1 MAKKQLEG
9 IEKFN
14 RVHPVTNALFTVLFA
29 LLALICIV
37 PVIFV
42 VIISFSSDTS
52 IQQIGSSF
60 TPQEWSLDAY
70 RYLWN
75 NREMIGRALLVSIV
89 VTVGGTVLG
98 LFLTTTMG
106 YCLSRPNFKLK
117 GFLTWVVFIPMIF
130 SGGLVATYNVYTTVL
145 HINNSLWVLILPMAV
160 SSFNVVICKTF
171 FRTTVPDSIIESAK
185 IDGAPQL
192 QIFFQIVLPISLPVL
207 ATIGLFLTFAYWN
220 DWWLSLM
227 YINDKNLFSLQAVL
241 MSVEK
246 NIEFLAQNASTM
258 GVSAAEYAASMPRES
273 MRMAMAVVII
283 FPIACAYPFFQK
295 YFVSGLTIGA
305 VKG

>member
-14 RVHPVTNALFTVLFA
+14 RVHPVTNALFTALFA
-29 LLALICIV
+29 LLALICII

-52 IQQIGSSF
+52 IQQIGYSF

-130 SGGLVATYNVYTTVL
+130 SGGLVATYNGYTTVL
-145 HINNSLWVLILPMAV
+145 PINNSLLVLLLPMAA
-160 SSFNVVICKTF
+160 SSLNGVFCNTF
-171 FRTTVPDSIIESAK
+171 FPSTVPNSR
-185 IDGAPQL
+185 
-192 QIFFQIVLPISLPVL
+192 IVT
-207 ATIGLFLTFAYWN
+207 A
-220 DWWLSLM
+220 
-227 YINDKNLFSLQAVL
+227 
-241 MSVEK
+241 
-246 NIEFLAQNASTM
+246 
-258 GVSAAEYAASMPRES
+258 
-273 MRMAMAVVII
+273 
-283 FPIACAYPFFQK
+283 
-295 YFVSGLTIGA
+295 
-305 VKG
+305 

>member
-14 RVHPVTNALFTVLFA
+14 RVKPVTNALFTILFTI
-29 LLALICIV
+29 LALTCIV
-37 PVIFV
+37 PVIFIT
-42 VIISFSSDTS
+42 IISFSSQES
-52 IQQIGSSF
+52 IRLIGYSF
-60 TPQEWSLDAY
+60 IPKSWSLEAY
-70 RYLWN
+70 AYLWN
-75 NREMIGRALLVSIV
+75 NRTMLLRALGVSIL
-89 VTVGGTVLG
+89 VTVSGTVLG
-98 LFLTTTMG
+98 LFLTSTMG
-106 YCLSRPNFKLK
+106 YVLSRPGFKLK
-117 GFLTWVVFIPMIF
+117 GFLTFIVFVPMIIG
-130 SGGLVATYNVYTTVL
+130 GGLVATYNVYTTML
-145 HINNSLWVLILPMAV
+145 HINNSLWVLILPPAV

-171 FRTTVPDSIIESAK
+171 FKTTVPDSIIESAK

-207 ATIGLFLTFAYWN
+207 ATIGLFLCFGYWN

-227 YINDKNLFSLQAVL
+227 YIDNKNLFSLQAVL
-241 MSVEK
+241 MSVER
-246 NIEFLAQNASTM
+246 NIDYLAQNATSL
-258 GVSAAEYAASMPRES
+258 GVSAAEYARNMPKEP

>member
-1 MAKKQLEG
+1 MAKKTLEG

-14 RVHPVTNALFTVLFA
+14 RVHPVTNAVFTAVFA
-29 LLALICIV
+29 ILALICIV
-37 PVIFV
+37 PVIFI

-52 IQQIGSSF
+52 IQQIGYSF
-60 TPQEWSLDAY
+60 IPQEWSLEAY
-70 RYLWN
+70 SYLWN
-75 NREMIGRALLVSIV
+75 NREMIGRALVVSVV
-89 VTVGGTVLG
+89 VTVVGCILG
-98 LFLTTTMG
+98 LYLTATMG

-130 SGGLVATYNVYTTVL
+130 SGGLVATYNVYTSVL
-145 HINNSLWVLILPMAV
+145 HINNTLWVLILPLAV
-160 SSFNVVICKTF
+160 SSFNVTICKTF
-171 FRTTVPDSIIESAK
+171 FRTTVPDEIIESAK

-192 QIFFQIVLPISLPVL
+192 RIFFQIVVPISLPVL

-227 YINDKNLFSLQAVL
+227 YIDDRNLFSLQAVL
-241 MSVEK
+241 MSVER
-246 NIEFLAQNASTM
+246 NIEFLASNATSI
-258 GVSAAEYAASMPRES
+258 GVSAAEYAANMPRES

-283 FPIACAYPFFQK
+283 LPIACAYPFFQK

>member
-1 MAKKQLEG
+1 MAKKTLEG

-14 RVHPVTNALFTVLFA
+14 RVHPVTNAVFTAVFA
-29 LLALICIV
+29 ILALICIV
-37 PVIFV
+37 PVIFI

-52 IQQIGSSF
+52 IQQIGYSF
-60 TPQEWSLDAY
+60 IPQEWSLEAY
-70 RYLWN
+70 SYLWN
-75 NREMIGRALLVSIV
+75 NREMIGRALVVSVV
-89 VTVGGTVLG
+89 VTVVGCILG
-98 LFLTTTMG
+98 LYLTATMG

-117 GFLTWVVFIPMIF
+117 GFLTWVV
-130 SGGLVATYNVYTTVL
+130 TYNVYTSVL
-145 HINNSLWVLILPMAV
+145 HINNTLWVLILPLAV
-160 SSFNVVICKTF
+160 SSFNVTICKTF
-171 FRTTVPDSIIESAK
+171 FRTTVPDEIIESAK

-192 QIFFQIVLPISLPVL
+192 RIFFQIVVPISLPVL

-227 YINDKNLFSLQAVL
+227 YIDDRNLFSLQAVL
-241 MSVEK
+241 MSVER
-246 NIEFLAQNASTM
+246 NIEFLASNATSI
-258 GVSAAEYAASMPRES
+258 GVSAAKYAANMPRES

-283 FPIACAYPFFQK
+283 LPIACAYPFFQK

>member
-1 MAKKQLEG
+1 MAKKTLEG

-14 RVHPVTNALFTVLFA
+14 RVHPVTNAVFTAVFA
-29 LLALICIV
+29 ILALICIV
-37 PVIFV
+37 PVIFI

-52 IQQIGSSF
+52 IQQIGYSF
-60 TPQEWSLDAY
+60 IPQEWSLEAY
-70 RYLWN
+70 SYLWN
-75 NREMIGRALLVSIV
+75 NREMIGRALVVSVV
-89 VTVGGTVLG
+89 VTVVGCILG
-98 LFLTTTMG
+98 LYLTATMG

-130 SGGLVATYNVYTTVL
+130 SGGLVATYNVYTSVL
-145 HINNSLWVLILPMAV
+145 HINNTLWVLILPLAV
-160 SSFNVVICKTF
+160 SSFNVTICKTF
-171 FRTTVPDSIIESAK
+171 FRTTVPDEIIESAK
-185 IDGAPQL
+185 IDGALQL
-192 QIFFQIVLPISLPVL
+192 RSFFQIVFPISLPVL

-227 YINDKNLFSLQAVL
+227 YIDDRNLFSLQAVL
-241 MSVEK
+241 MSVER
-246 NIEFLAQNASTM
+246 NIEFLASNATSI
-258 GVSAAEYAASMPRES
+258 GVSAAEYAANMPRES

-283 FPIACAYPFFQK
+283 LPIACAYPFFQK

>member
-1 MAKKQLEG
+1 MAKKTLEG

-14 RVHPVTNALFTVLFA
+14 RVHPVTNAVFTAVFA
-29 LLALICIV
+29 ILALICIV
-37 PVIFV
+37 PVIFI
-42 VIISFSSDTS
+42 VIISISSDTS
-52 IQQIGSSF
+52 IQQIGYSF
-60 TPQEWSLDAY
+60 IPQEWSLEAY
-70 RYLWN
+70 SYLWN
-75 NREMIGRALLVSIV
+75 NREMIGRALVVSVV
-89 VTVGGTVLG
+89 VTVVGCILG
-98 LFLTTTMG
+98 LYLTATMG

-130 SGGLVATYNVYTTVL
+130 SGGLVATYNVYTSVL
-145 HINNSLWVLILPMAV
+145 HINNTLWVLILPLAV
-160 SSFNVVICKTF
+160 SSFNVTICKTF
-171 FRTTVPDSIIESAK
+171 FRTTVPDEIIESAK

-192 QIFFQIVLPISLPVL
+192 RIFFQIVVPISLPVL

-227 YINDKNLFSLQAVL
+227 YIDDRNLFSLQAVL
-241 MSVEK
+241 MSVER
-246 NIEFLAQNASTM
+246 NIEFLASNATSI
-258 GVSAAEYAASMPRES
+258 GVSAAKYAANMPRES

-283 FPIACAYPFFQK
+283 LPIACAYPFFQK

>member
-1 MAKKQLEG
+1 MAKKTLEG

-14 RVHPVTNALFTVLFA
+14 RVHPVTNAVFTAVFA
-29 LLALICIV
+29 ILALICIV
-37 PVIFV
+37 PVIFI

-52 IQQIGSSF
+52 IQQIGYSF
-60 TPQEWSLDAY
+60 IPQEWSLEAY
-70 RYLWN
+70 SYLWN
-75 NREMIGRALLVSIV
+75 NREMIGRALVVSVV
-89 VTVGGTVLG
+89 VTVVGCILG
-98 LFLTTTMG
+98 LYLTATMG

-130 SGGLVATYNVYTTVL
+130 SGGLVATYNVYTSVL
-145 HINNSLWVLILPMAV
+145 HINNTLWVLILPLAV
-160 SSFNVVICKTF
+160 SSFNVTICKTF
-171 FRTTVPDSIIESAK
+171 FRTTVPDEIIESAK

-192 QIFFQIVLPISLPVL
+192 RIFFQIVVPISLPVL

-227 YINDKNLFSLQAVL
+227 YIDDRNLFSLQAVL
-241 MSVEK
+241 MSVER
-246 NIEFLAQNASTM
+246 NIEFLASNATSI
-258 GVSAAEYAASMPRES
+258 GVSAAKYAANMPRES

-283 FPIACAYPFFQK
+283 LPIACAYPFFQK

>member
-1 MAKKQLEG
+1 MARKSLG
-9 IEKFN
+9 GSDKFD
-14 RVHPVTNALFTVLFA
+14 RVHPVTNAVFTAVFA
-29 LLALICIV
+29 ILALICIV
-37 PVIFV
+37 PVIFI

-52 IQQIGSSF
+52 IQQIGYSF
-60 TPQEWSLDAY
+60 IPQEWSLEAY
-70 RYLWN
+70 SYLWN
-75 NREMIGRALLVSIV
+75 NREMIGRALVVSVV
-89 VTVGGTVLG
+89 VTVVGCILG
-98 LFLTTTMG
+98 LYLTATMG

-130 SGGLVATYNVYTTVL
+130 SGGLVATYNVYTSVL
-145 HINNSLWVLILPMAV
+145 HINNTLWVLILPLAV
-160 SSFNVVICKTF
+160 SSFNVTICKTF
-171 FRTTVPDSIIESAK
+171 FRTTVPDEIIESAK

-192 QIFFQIVLPISLPVL
+192 RIFFQIVVPISLPVL

-227 YINDKNLFSLQAVL
+227 YIDDRNLFSLQAVL
-241 MSVEK
+241 MSVER
-246 NIEFLAQNASTM
+246 NIEFLASNATSI
-258 GVSAAEYAASMPRES
+258 GVSAAEYAANMPRES

-283 FPIACAYPFFQK
+283 LPIACAYPFFQK

>member
-1 MAKKQLEG
+1 MSKKQLEG

-14 RVHPVTNALFTVLFA
+14 RVHPLTNALFTVLFTI
-29 LLALICIV
+29 LALTCIV

-42 VIISFSSDTS
+42 VIISFSSADS
-52 IQQIGSSF
+52 IQQIGYSF
-60 TPQEWSLDAY
+60 WPQEWSLEAY
-70 RYLWN
+70 SYLWN
-75 NREMIGRALLVSIV
+75 VREMVGKARLISID
-89 VTVGGTVLG
+89 VTVSGCVLG
-98 LFLTTTMG
+98 LFLTATMG
-106 YCLSRPNFKLK
+106 YCLSRPNFKLR

-145 HINNSLWVLILPMAV
+145 HINDTLWVLILPMAV
-160 SSFNVVICKTF
+160 SSFNVTICRTF
-171 FRTTVPDSIIESAK
+171 FRTTIPDSIIESAK

-207 ATIGLFLTFAYWN
+207 ATIGLFLTFGYWN

-227 YINDKNLFSLQAVL
+227 YINDRDLFSLQAVL

-246 NIEFLAQNASTM
+246 NIEYLASNASSI
-258 GVSAAEYAASMPRES
+258 GVSAAEYAASMPKES

>member
-1 MAKKQLEG
+1 MEG
-9 IEKFN
+9 VERFN
-14 RVHPVTNALFTVLFA
+14 RVHPFTNGLFTVLFT
-29 LLALICIV
+29 LLALICII

-42 VIISFSSDTS
+42 AIISFSSDES
-52 IQQIGSSF
+52 IRQIGYSF
-60 TPQEWSLDAY
+60 IPKEWSLEAY
-70 RYLWN
+70 KYLWN
-75 NREMIGRALLVSIV
+75 ERSMIGRATFISIV
-89 VTVGGTVLG
+89 VTLTGTILG
-98 LFLTTTMG
+98 LYLTATMG

-145 HINNSLWVLILPMAV
+145 HINNTLWVLILPMAV

-171 FRTTVPDSIIESAK
+171 FKTTIPYSIIESAK

-227 YINDKNLFSLQAVL
+227 YINDKKLHSLQAVL
-241 MSVEK
+241 MGVEKSVEY
-246 NIEFLAQNASTM
+246 LAQSASTM
-258 GVSAAEYAASMPRES
+258 GITSAEYIAKMPRES

-283 FPIACAYPFFQK
+283 VPIACAYPFFQK